1 MQETPPGQRKAV
13 VAYRLMAVVARRR
26 VRELARNTSNLV
38 WTDHIKER
46 MEERGIDS
54 EAVLRVLRDG
64 DVEEEP
70 TETNTPGDWKVKM
83 VRKMGN
89 GRVAGVVTVL
99 VQNNRLVLK
108 TAEWEDRR

>member
-1 MQETPPGQRKAV
+1 MQETPPGQRKEV
-13 VAYRLMAVVARRR
+13 VEYRLMAMVAQRR
-26 VRELARNTSNLV
+26 VRELAKNTSNLV

-46 MEERGIDS
+46 MEQRGIDS
-54 EAVLRVLRDG
+54 DAVLRILRDG
-64 DVEEEP
+64 DVEGEP
-70 TETNTPGDWKVKM
+70 IETNTPGDWKIKM
-83 VRKMGN
+83 ARKMGN